1 MVAAFNDMQK
11 VWRLHVCAYTLEE
24 IQRAKRIA
32 RALHKQDRRGQSAQN
47 FIAEFC
53 SIAHRAKRI
62 PKTNES
68 VHFFLQRGVTSNTS
82 AHAFADQD
90 CRGTAVFLAYL
101 GQCLPM
107 RGDELRQWVGAFP
120 VLSHIGIIE
129 RLDVANFFQMRLPT
143 LHPRMR

>member
-11 VWRLHVCAYTLEE
+11 VWRLHVCAYALEE

-32 RALHKQDRRGQSAQN
+32 RALHKQDRRGQSAQH

-62 PKTNES
+62 PKTNEP
-68 VHFFLQRGVTSNTS
+68 VHFFLQRGVTPNTS

-90 CRGTAVFLAYL
+90 CYGIRVFLL
-101 GQCLPM
+101 RFNQHLPM
-107 RGDELRQWVGAFP
+107 RGD
-120 VLSHIGIIE
+120 
-129 RLDVANFFQMRLPT
+129 
-143 LHPRMR
+143 